1 MGAEQTERSSESGN
15 SKKSRILKLLGLLL
29 LLLVLVVFGFFV
41 GIYLRIFDVHE
52 INETMRLY
60 NLPVIGEYFVRP
72 PGQSTKA
79 AEEESSSVTADKA
92 EPAAKPQGS
101 SNGQSPASQ
110 AKPQASKPIV
120 LTQAEIEKEHKAQQ
134 AEEKKRVARLARLYG
149 EMKPK
154 AAADIMEALNDDIT
168 IAILQKMDDAQAAK
182 ILSEFDPDKSA
193 RLTRVMYMGI
203 TPNVTSPGDSGNE
216 PLQPLTG
223 SIQ

>member
-1 MGAEQTERSSESGN
+1 MGAEQTERSSESEN
-15 SKKSRILKLLGLLL
+15 SRKSRILKLLGLLL

-79 AEEESSSVTADKA
+79 AEEETSSAT
-92 EPAAKPQGS
+92 AAKPEGPA
-101 SNGQSPASQ
+101 NGQSPASQ